1 MSETNN
7 VIISI
12 RGKQTFQGAP
22 DEPVELITEG
32 LLRREGEGYALS
44 YQESEVTGMAGTL
57 TTFQIEPQRITLLRV
72 GQYNSEMV
80 FQAGRR
86 HLSLYETPY
95 GSLSMG
101 IDTRRLR
108 AALSEKGGSIEIDYN
123 IEIDHQL
130 AGSHAFRIRVRQKP
144 GSIPQ

>member
-1 MSETNN
+1 MSEANN

-22 DEPVELITEG
+22 DEPVELITE
-32 LLRREGEGYALS
+32 A
-44 YQESEVTGMAGTL
+44 L

-72 GQYNSEMV
+72 GEYNSEMV
-80 FQAGRR
+80 FQPGRR
-86 HLSLYETPY
+86 HLSVYETPY
-95 GSLSMG
+95 GNLSMG

-108 AALSEKGGSIEIDYN
+108 AALDEKGGSIEIDYN